1 MGFRINFAKNSF
13 SVDAI
18 SIDSTMFQKDQKEAG
33 YISESC
39 EIAKAFEMVKG
50 RSIKDRDCDFD
61 ETFGE
66 KYDLGK
72 EFHESLYQIPVDKKI
87 GLC

>member
-1 MGFRINFAKNSF
+1 
-13 SVDAI
+13 
-18 SIDSTMFQKDQKEAG
+18 MFQKEQKEAG

-61 ETFGE
+61 ETFDFTGE
-66 KYDLGK
+66 REKMKEEEMRKNALENDLEIIDAK
-72 EFHESLYQIPVDKKI
+72 AKDTIIFQTF
-87 GLC
+87 